1 MTLDALV
8 IAPFRRPTFRQAI
21 SERYP
26 VQEPWDSPPLAVAA
40 GLERSGLETD
50 YLALQNLIPAWDQDR
65 DLPRLRE
72 MLMAAP
78 ARLVVFASDYFI
90 PSRST
95 ATLFG
100 IGIVAKLLQ
109 SMNPDVLIGV
119 VGRLATTAGSTVL
132 DRVPECDFVVHGEP
146 ESVIG
151 EIAEG
156 MLRGATPVVEH
167 PSLVTR
173 ASLARGQRP
182 QVATTTTLDES
193 PPPAWHLLR
202 RSLLCWDKDVPAGHG
217 DGIPFSLR
225 TSAGCRFRCR
235 FCAGVPNWLNY
246 RMKSAERV
254 ATEIDQLRAATYGRV
269 RFSFLEDE
277 IFTRDVRHVE
287 SISEVCVE
295 RGVRFA
301 GLYTHSS
308 MLTPEVAR
316 PLARMTNR
324 VYLGL
329 DNPDDS
335 ILKDMRK
342 GQRFDTVLNAVE
354 TARAAGLG
362 AHLEWIIGSPA
373 DTVDSLCASLNLITT
388 LLSTGVVE
396 SINTYVY
403 CPHPG
408 TEYASNPDRYGLRVL
423 DGLEDMQESGGYPT
437 YETAHLT
444 RPQIFVA
451 YLMSQLAIAEVG
463 WQRDRGLVEQTVGL
477 SSREEL
483 VRIFDKVAR

>member
-21 SERYP
+21 SDRYP
-26 VQEPWDSPPLAVAA
+26 VQEPWDSAPLTVAA
-40 GLERSGLETD
+40 GLERSGLETG
-50 YLALQNLIPAWDQDR
+50 YLALQNLLTAWEPDR
-65 DLPRLRE
+65 DGPRLRE

-78 ARLVVFASDYFI
+78 ARLVVFAGDYFI

-100 IGIVAKLLQ
+100 IGIVARELRR
-109 SMNPDVLIGV
+109 MNPHVLIGV
-119 VGRLATTAGSTVL
+119 VGRLATTAGPSVL
-132 DRVPECDFVVHGEP
+132 DQVPECDFVVHGEP

-151 EIAEG
+151 EIAG
-156 MLRGATPVVEH
+156 RMLRGATTAEH

-182 QVATTTTLDES
+182 GVATTATLDET
-193 PPPAWHLLR
+193 PPPAWHLLG
-202 RSLLCWDKDVPAGHG
+202 RSLSYWDKNAPAGHG
-217 DGIPFSLR
+217 DEIPFSLR

-246 RMKSAERV
+246 RMKSAQRV
-254 ATEIDQLRAATYGRV
+254 ATEIDQLRAATDGRA

-287 SISEVCVE
+287 SVSEVCVE
-295 RGVRFA
+295 RGVRFD

-308 MLTPEVAR
+308 MLTPDVAR
-316 PLARMTNR
+316 PLTRMTNR

-342 GQRFDTVLNAVE
+342 GQRFDTVLDAVE
-354 TARAAGLG
+354 TARTAGLG

-373 DTVDSLCASLNLITT
+373 DTVESLCASLNLITT

-408 TEYASNPDRYGLRVL
+408 TEYASDPDRYGLRVL
-423 DGLEDMQESGGYPT
+423 DGFEDMQESGGYPT
-437 YETAHLT
+437 HETEHLT
-444 RPQIFVA
+444 RQQIFVA
-451 YLMSQLAIAEVG
+451 YLMSQLAITEVG
-463 WQRDRGLVEQTVGL
+463 RQRDRGMVERSVGR
-477 SSREEL
+477 SSRDEL
-483 VRIFDKVAR
+483 VRVFEKVAGR